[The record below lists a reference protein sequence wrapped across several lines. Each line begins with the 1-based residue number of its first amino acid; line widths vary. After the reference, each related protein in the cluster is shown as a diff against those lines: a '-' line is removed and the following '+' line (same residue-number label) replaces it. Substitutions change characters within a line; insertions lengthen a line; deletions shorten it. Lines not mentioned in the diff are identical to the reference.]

1 MTDWSVIKDG
11 SMLPPGE
18 PKFRRRPADR
28 PAEILAAAL
37 EVFAARGF
45 QAARLEEVAK
55 RAGVSKGA
63 LYLYFETKA
72 DLFRAVVTDAISPNI
87 ERVKAVASADLPLEQ
102 VVRMAL
108 PMLARQV
115 VSDRRI
121 TGVVKLVIA
130 ESRNHPELA
139 AIWRETVVEPGVALI
154 SGLIAKAQARGEVRP
169 GDPRLFAFGL
179 MGPMVLSMVW
189 RETFEPVGAEPVDVV
204 ALAEQHVETVL
215 RGMRP

>member
-1 MTDWSVIKDG
+1 
-11 SMLPPGE
+11 MLPVGE

-37 EVFAARGF
+37 EVFAERGF
-45 QAARLEEVAK
+45 QAARLEEVAR

-72 DLFRAVVTDAISPNI
+72 DLFRAVVTDAISPNLD
-87 ERVKAVASADLPLEQ
+87 RVKAMAGAAVPFEQ
-102 VVRMAL
+102 AVRMGVG
-108 PMLARQV
+108 MLARHV
-115 VSDRRI
+115 VTDRRI

-139 AIWRETVVEPGVALI
+139 AIWHETVVEPGIQLM
-154 SGLIAKAQARGEVRP
+154 SGLIAAAQARGEVRP
-169 GDPRLFAFGL
+169 GDPRLYAFGL

-189 RETFEPVGAEPVDVV
+189 RETFEPIGAPALDVA
-204 ALAEQHVETVL
+204 ALADQHLDTVL

>member
-1 MTDWSVIKDG
+1 
-11 SMLPPGE
+11 MLPAGE

-37 EVFAARGF
+37 EVFAERGF

-72 DLFRAVVTDAISPNI
+72 DLFRAVVTDAVSPNL
-87 ERVKAVASADLPLEQ
+87 ERVKLLAKAEVPFEQ
-102 VVRMAL
+102 AVRMGVG
-108 PMLARQV
+108 MLARHV
-115 VSDRRI
+115 VTDRRI

-139 AIWRETVVEPGVALI
+139 TIWHETVVEPGIQLMA
-154 SGLIAKAQARGEVRP
+154 GLIAAAQARGEVRP
-169 GDPRLFAFGL
+169 GDPRLFAFGI

-189 RETFEPVGAEPVDVV
+189 RETFEPVGAEPIDV
-204 ALAEQHVETVL
+204 AKLADQHLDTVL
-215 RGMRP
+215 KGMRP

>member
-1 MTDWSVIKDG
+1 
-11 SMLPPGE
+11 MLPSGE

-37 EVFAARGF
+37 EVFAERGF
-45 QAARLEEVAK
+45 HSARLEEVAK

-72 DLFRAVVTDAISPNI
+72 DLFRAVVADAIVPNL
-87 ERVKAVASADLPLEQ
+87 ERVHAMVSADVHFDQ
-102 VVRMAL
+102 AVRIGL
-108 PMLARQV
+108 RMLAAKII
-115 VSDRRI
+115 SDRRI

-139 AIWRETVVEPGVALI
+139 AIWHETVVEPGIGLM
-154 SGLIAKAQARGEVRP
+154 SGLIAEAQKRGEVRA
-169 GDPRLFAFGL
+169 GDPRLFAFGV

-189 RETFEPVGAEPVDVV
+189 RETFEPVGAQPIDVV
-204 ALAEQHVETVL
+204 ALAEQHLDTVL
-215 RGMRP
+215 AGMKP

>member
-1 MTDWSVIKDG
+1 
-11 SMLPPGE
+11 MLPPGE

-37 EVFAARGF
+37 EVFAERGF
-45 QAARLEEVAK
+45 HSARLEEVAK
-55 RAGVSKGA
+55 KAGVSKGA

-72 DLFRAVVTDAISPNI
+72 DLFRAVVRDAISPN
-87 ERVKAVASADLPLEQ
+87 LEQ
-102 VVRMAL
+102 VKAMAVAVAPFDQAARL
-108 PMLARQV
+108 GIGMLARKV
-115 VSDRRI
+115 VTDRRI

-139 AIWRETVVEPGVALI
+139 TIWHETVVEPGVQLM
-154 SGLIAKAQARGEVRP
+154 SRLIAEAQARGEVRP

-189 RETFEPVGAEPVDVV
+189 RETFEPVGAEPLDVGK
-204 ALAEQHVETVL
+204 LADQHLDTVL
-215 RGMRP
+215 RGMKP

>member
-1 MTDWSVIKDG
+1 
-11 SMLPPGE
+11 MLPAGQ
-18 PKFRRRPADR
+18 PKFRRRPEAR

-37 EVFAARGF
+37 GVFAERGF
-45 QAARLEEVAK
+45 QGARLEEVAK

-72 DLFRAVVTDAISPNI
+72 DLFRAVVVDAISPNI
-87 ERVKAVASADLPLEQ
+87 ERVKAVAAADLPLEQ

-139 AIWRETVVEPGVALI
+139 SIWRESVVEPGVQLM
-154 SGLIAKAQARGEVRP
+154 SGLIAAAQARGEVRA
-169 GDPRLFAFGL
+169 GDPRLFAFGW

-204 ALAEQHVETVL
+204 KLAEQHVETVL
-215 RGMRP
+215 KGMRP

>member
-1 MTDWSVIKDG
+1 
-11 SMLPPGE
+11 MLPAGQ
-18 PKFRRRPADR
+18 PKFRRRPEAR

-37 EVFAARGF
+37 EVFAERGF
-45 QAARLEEVAK
+45 LGARLEEVAK

-72 DLFRAVVTDAISPNI
+72 DLFRAVVTDAVSPNI

-102 VVRMAL
+102 VARMAL

-115 VSDRRI
+115 VGDRRI

-139 AIWRETVVEPGVALI
+139 SIWRDAVVEPGVQLM
-154 SGLIAKAQARGEVRP
+154 SGLIAAAQARGEVRP

-189 RETFEPVGAEPVDVV
+189 RETFEPVGAEPVDAVK
-204 ALAEQHVETVL
+204 LAEQHVETVL

>member
-1 MTDWSVIKDG
+1 
-11 SMLPPGE
+11 MLPAGQ

-28 PAEILAAAL
+28 PAEILSAAL
-37 EVFAARGF
+37 EVFAERGF

-87 ERVKAVASADLPLEQ
+87 EHVKGLASAPVPFEQ
-102 VVRMAL
+102 AVRMGVG
-108 PMLARQV
+108 MLARKV
-115 VSDRRI
+115 VTDRRI

-139 AIWRETVVEPGVALI
+139 TIWFETVVQPGVQLI
-154 SGLIAKAQARGEVRP
+154 SGLIEAAQARGEVRA

-189 RETFEPVGAEPVDVV
+189 RETFEPVGAEALDVP
-204 ALAEQHVETVL
+204 ALAEQHLDTVL
-215 RGMRP
+215 KGMRP

>member
-1 MTDWSVIKDG
+1 
-11 SMLPPGE
+11 MLPPGE

-37 EVFAARGF
+37 EVFAERGF
-45 QAARLEEVAK
+45 QAARLEEVAR

-72 DLFRAVVTDAISPNI
+72 DLFRAVVSDAISPNL
-87 ERVKAVASADLPLEQ
+87 ERVKAMAAAEVTFEQ
-102 VVRMAL
+102 AARMGIG
-108 PMLARQV
+108 MLARTV
-115 VSDRRI
+115 VTDRRI

-139 AIWRETVVEPGVALI
+139 AIWHQTVVDPGVQLM
-154 SGLIAKAQARGEVRP
+154 SGLITKAQARGEVRE

-189 RETFEPVGAEPVDVV
+189 RETFEPVGAPPVDVV
-204 ALAEQHVETVL
+204 KLADQHLDTVL
-215 RGMRP
+215 KGMQP

>member
-1 MTDWSVIKDG
+1 
-11 SMLPPGE
+11 MLPAGE

-28 PAEILAAAL
+28 PGEILAAAL
-37 EVFAARGF
+37 EVFATYGF

-72 DLFRAVVTDAISPNI
+72 DLFRAVVRDAISPNI
-87 ERVKAVASADLPLEQ
+87 EQVKAMASAPIPFDQAIRTGLG
-102 VVRMAL
+102 
-108 PMLARQV
+108 MLARKV
-115 VSDRRI
+115 LSDRRI
-121 TGVVKLVIA
+121 SGVAKLVIA

-139 AIWRETVVEPGVALI
+139 AIWRETVVEPGVVMI
-154 SGLIAKAQARGEVRP
+154 SGLIAQAQARGEVRA

-179 MGPMVLSMVW
+179 MGPMVLSIVW
-189 RETFEPVGAEPVDVV
+189 RETFEPVGAQPIDVV
-204 ALAEQHVETVL
+204 ALADQHVDTVL

>member
-1 MTDWSVIKDG
+1 
-11 SMLPPGE
+11 MLPPGE

-45 QAARLEEVAK
+45 QGARLEEVAK

-87 ERVKAVASADLPLEQ
+87 ERVKAVAAADLPLEQ

-121 TGVVKLVIA
+121 SGVVKLVIA

-139 AIWRETVVEPGVALI
+139 TIWRESVVEPGVELM
-154 SGLIAKAQARGEVRP
+154 SGLIARAQARGEVRS

-189 RETFEPVGAEPVDVV
+189 RETFEPVGAEPIDVV

-215 RGMRP
+215 MGMRP

>member
-1 MTDWSVIKDG
+1 
-11 SMLPPGE
+11 MLPPGE

-37 EVFAARGF
+37 EVFAERGF
-45 QAARLEEVAK
+45 QAARLEEVAR

-87 ERVKAVASADLPLEQ
+87 ERVTAMASAEIPFEQ
-102 VVRMAL
+102 VARMGL
-108 PMLARQV
+108 GVLARTV
-115 VSDRRI
+115 VTDRRI

-139 AIWRETVVEPGVALI
+139 TIWHQTVVEPGVRLI
-154 SGLIAKAQARGEVRP
+154 SGLIAAAQARGEVRS

-189 RETFEPVGAEPVDVV
+189 RETFEPVGALPVDVA
-204 ALAEQHVETVL
+204 ALADQHLDTVL
-215 RGMRP
+215 KGMRP

>member
-1 MTDWSVIKDG
+1 
-11 SMLPPGE
+11 MLPAGQ

-28 PAEILAAAL
+28 PAEILSAAL
-37 EVFAARGF
+37 EVFAERGF
-45 QAARLEEVAK
+45 QAARLEEVAR

-87 ERVKAVASADLPLEQ
+87 ERTKAVASAEVPFEQ
-102 VVRMAL
+102 AVRMGVG
-108 PMLARQV
+108 MLAGKV
-115 VSDRRI
+115 VTDRRI

-139 AIWRETVVEPGVALI
+139 TIWHETVVEPGVQLLT
-154 SGLIAKAQARGEVRP
+154 GLIAAAQARGEVRA

-179 MGPMVLSMVW
+179 MGPMILSMVW
-189 RETFEPVGAEPVDVV
+189 RETFEPVGAQPLDVV
-204 ALAEQHVETVL
+204 KLADQHLDTVL

>member
-1 MTDWSVIKDG
+1 
-11 SMLPPGE
+11 MLPPGE

-37 EVFAARGF
+37 EVFAERGF

-72 DLFRAVVTDAISPNI
+72 DLFRAVVTDAISPNL
-87 ERVKAVASADLPLEQ
+87 ERVKMMAAAAGPFEQ
-102 VVRMAL
+102 AARMGVG
-108 PMLARQV
+108 MLARTV
-115 VSDRRI
+115 VTDRRI

-139 AIWRETVVEPGVALI
+139 TIWHETVVQPGVTLM
-154 SGLIAKAQARGEVRP
+154 SGLIAAAQARGEVRP
-169 GDPRLFAFGL
+169 GDPRLFAFGI

-189 RETFEPVGAEPVDVV
+189 RETFEPVGAAPVDV
-204 ALAEQHVETVL
+204 AKLADQHLDTVL

>member
-1 MTDWSVIKDG
+1 
-11 SMLPPGE
+11 MLPAGQ
-18 PKFRRRPADR
+18 PKFRRRPEAR

-87 ERVKAVASADLPLEQ
+87 ERVKAVAAADLPLEQ

-115 VSDRRI
+115 VTDRRI

-139 AIWRETVVEPGVALI
+139 TIWRETVVEPGIQLM
-154 SGLIAKAQARGEVRP
+154 SGLIAAAQARGEVRA

-189 RETFEPVGAEPVDVV
+189 RETFEPVGAEALDVV
-204 ALAEQHVETVL
+204 ALAEQHVDTVL
-215 RGMRP
+215 RGMKP

>member
-1 MTDWSVIKDG
+1 
-11 SMLPPGE
+11 MLPAGQ
-18 PKFRRRPADR
+18 PKFRRRPEAR

-37 EVFAARGF
+37 EVFAERGF

-87 ERVKAVASADLPLEQ
+87 ERVKAVAAADLPLEQ

-115 VSDRRI
+115 VTDRRI

-139 AIWRETVVEPGVALI
+139 TIWRETVVEPGIQLM
-154 SGLIAKAQARGEVRP
+154 SGLIAAAQARGEVRA

-189 RETFEPVGAEPVDVV
+189 RETFVPVGAEALDVV
-204 ALAEQHVETVL
+204 ALAEQHVDTVL
-215 RGMRP
+215 RGMKP

>member
-1 MTDWSVIKDG
+1 M
-11 SMLPPGE
+11 
-18 PKFRRRPADR
+18 F
-28 PAEILAAAL
+28 AE
-37 EVFAARGF
+37 RGF
-45 QAARLEEVAK
+45 QGARLEEVAR

-72 DLFRAVVTDAISPNI
+72 DLFRAVVTDAVSPNI

-102 VVRMAL
+102 AARLAL

-121 TGVVKLVIA
+121 SGVVKLVIA

-139 AIWRETVVEPGVALI
+139 SIWRETVVEPGMALI
-154 SGLIAKAQARGEVRP
+154 GRLIAAAQARGEVRP

-189 RETFEPVGAEPVDVV
+189 RETFEPVGAEPIDAVK
-204 ALAEQHVETVL
+204 LAEQHVETVL

>member
-1 MTDWSVIKDG
+1 
-11 SMLPPGE
+11 MLPAGQ
-18 PKFRRRPADR
+18 PKFRRRPEAR

-45 QAARLEEVAK
+45 QGARLEEVAR

-87 ERVKAVASADLPLEQ
+87 ERLKAMASAEVPFEQ
-102 VVRMAL
+102 AARMGL
-108 PMLARQV
+108 GLLARTV
-115 VSDRRI
+115 AVDRRI
-121 TGVVKLVIA
+121 SGVVKLVIA

-139 AIWRETVVEPGVALI
+139 TIWHETVVEPGVSLM
-154 SGLIAKAQARGEVRP
+154 SGLIAAAQARGEVRA

-189 RETFEPVGAEPVDVV
+189 RETFEPVGAEAIDVP
-204 ALAEQHVETVL
+204 ALADQHLDTVL

>member
-1 MTDWSVIKDG
+1 
-11 SMLPPGE
+11 MLPAGQ
-18 PKFRRRPADR
+18 PKFRRRPEAR

-45 QAARLEEVAK
+45 QGARLEEVAK

-87 ERVKAVASADLPLEQ
+87 ERIKAMASAEVPFEQ
-102 VVRMAL
+102 AARMGL
-108 PMLARQV
+108 GMMARTV
-115 VSDRRI
+115 AVDRRVS
-121 TGVVKLVIA
+121 GVVKLVIA

-139 AIWRETVVEPGVALI
+139 TIWHETVVEPGVRLM
-154 SGLIAKAQARGEVRP
+154 SGLIAAAQARGEVRA

-189 RETFEPVGAEPVDVV
+189 RETFEPVGAEPIEVA
-204 ALAEQHVETVL
+204 ALADQHLDTVL
-215 RGMRP
+215 KGMRP

>member
-1 MTDWSVIKDG
+1 
-11 SMLPPGE
+11 MLPAGQ
-18 PKFRRRPADR
+18 PKFRRRPEAR

-45 QAARLEEVAK
+45 QGARLDEVAK

-87 ERVKAVASADLPLEQ
+87 ERVKAMASAEVPFEQ
-102 VVRMAL
+102 AARMGL
-108 PMLARQV
+108 GLMARTV
-115 VSDRRI
+115 AVDRRVS
-121 TGVVKLVIA
+121 GVVKLVIA

-139 AIWRETVVEPGVALI
+139 TIWHETVVEPGVRLM
-154 SGLIAKAQARGEVRP
+154 SGLIAAAQARGEVRP

-189 RETFEPVGAEPVDVV
+189 RETFEPVGAGPIDVS
-204 ALAEQHVETVL
+204 ALADQHLDTVL
-215 RGMRP
+215 KGMRP

>member
-1 MTDWSVIKDG
+1 
-11 SMLPPGE
+11 MLPPGE

-37 EVFAARGF
+37 EVFAERGF
-45 QAARLEEVAK
+45 QAARLDEVAR

-72 DLFRAVVTDAISPNI
+72 DLFRAVVTDAISPNLA
-87 ERVKAVASADLPLEQ
+87 RLQGMVTADVAVEPAL
-102 VVRMAL
+102 RMGVG
-108 PMLARQV
+108 MLARTV
-115 VSDRRI
+115 VTDRRI

-139 AIWRETVVEPGVALI
+139 TVWHQTVVEPAVRMI
-154 SGLIAKAQARGEVRP
+154 TGLIAAGQARGEVRP
-169 GDPRLFAFGL
+169 GEPRLFAFGV
-179 MGPMVLSMVW
+179 MGPMMLSMVW
-189 RETFEPVGAEPVDVV
+189 RETFEPVGAEPIDVV
-204 ALAEQHVETVL
+204 KLAEQHLDTVL

>member
-1 MTDWSVIKDG
+1 
-11 SMLPPGE
+11 MLPPGQ

-28 PAEILAAAL
+28 PAEILSAAL
-37 EVFAARGF
+37 EVFAERGF
-45 QAARLEEVAK
+45 QAARLEEVAR

-72 DLFRAVVTDAISPNI
+72 DLFRAVVTDAISPNL
-87 ERVKAVASADLPLEQ
+87 ERTKAVASADVPFEQ
-102 VVRMAL
+102 AVRMGVGL
-108 PMLARQV
+108 LAARV
-115 VSDRRI
+115 VTDRRI

-139 AIWRETVVEPGVALI
+139 TIWHETVVEPGVRLL
-154 SGLIAKAQARGEVRP
+154 SGLIAAAQARGEVRA

-189 RETFEPVGAEPVDVV
+189 RETFEPVGAPALDVV
-204 ALAEQHVETVL
+204 ALAEQHLDTVL
-215 RGMRP
+215 RGMTP

>member
-1 MTDWSVIKDG
+1 
-11 SMLPPGE
+11 MLPAGE
-18 PKFRRRPADR
+18 PKFRRRPEAR

-37 EVFAARGF
+37 EVFAERGF
-45 QAARLEEVAK
+45 QAARLEEVAR

-87 ERVKAVASADLPLEQ
+87 ERTKAVASADVPFEQ
-102 VVRMAL
+102 AVRMGVG
-108 PMLARQV
+108 MLAGKV
-115 VSDRRI
+115 VTDRRI

-139 AIWRETVVEPGVALI
+139 TLWHETVVEPGVQLLT
-154 SGLIAKAQARGEVRP
+154 GLIAAAQARGEVRA

-189 RETFEPVGAEPVDVV
+189 RETFEPVGARPLDVV
-204 ALAEQHVETVL
+204 ALAEQHLDTVL